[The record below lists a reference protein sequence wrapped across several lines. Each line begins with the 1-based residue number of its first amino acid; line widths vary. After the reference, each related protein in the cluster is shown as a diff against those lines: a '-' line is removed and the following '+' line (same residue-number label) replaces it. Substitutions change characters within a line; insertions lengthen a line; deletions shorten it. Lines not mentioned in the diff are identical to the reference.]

1 MRLTDKNR
9 WRYKKD
15 HATLNNLNRIRKR
28 EEWLQVVKKYVPSTE
43 LNYLELGCAPGQYS
57 AVLAEGTDWN
67 ISGIDYSDDSD
78 IFLDTMSLVGKDAE
92 LFHIDMFNEKIN
104 KAFDIVISVGLVEH
118 FRGEMLE
125 NVFRL
130 HDSYLTNGGYLII
143 QIPNFTG
150 FNYAWHYLFDRP
162 DLDNHNIDVM
172 QLQSLEWFA
181 DKGYEIVF
189 NDYVGPLRVWGAS
202 SWSHIRFMSKLVAGF
217 GMVVSKLALMLDKI
231 GLKLRGRT
239 WSPGILLIA
248 KKI

>member
-15 HATLNNLNRIRKR
+15 DATLKNLDNIRKR
-28 EEWLQVVKKYVPSTE
+28 EEWLRVVKTHVPSSH

-57 AVLAEGTDWN
+57 AVLAEGTDWK

-78 IFLDTMSLVGKDAE
+78 IFLETMSLVGKEAE
-92 LFHIDMFNEKIN
+92 LFTIDMFNERIDKV
-104 KAFDIVISVGLVEH
+104 FDIVISVGLVEH

-125 NVFRL
+125 DVFRL
-130 HDSYLTNGGYLII
+130 HDSYVTNGGYLII

-150 FNYAWHYLFDRP
+150 FNYVWHYLFDRP

-172 QLQSLEWFA
+172 QLQSLEWFS

-189 NDYVGPLRVWGAS
+189 NDYVGPLRVWGAT
-202 SWSHIRFMSKLVAGF
+202 SWSHIKPMSKIVAGL
-217 GMVVSKLALMLDKI
+217 GVLVSQLALILDKV

-248 KKI
+248 KKN

>member
-1 MRLTDKNR
+1 
-9 WRYKKD
+9 
-15 HATLNNLNRIRKR
+15 
-28 EEWLQVVKKYVPSTE
+28 
-43 LNYLELGCAPGQYS
+43 
-57 AVLAEGTDWN
+57 
-67 ISGIDYSDDSD
+67 
-78 IFLDTMSLVGKDAE
+78 
-92 LFHIDMFNEKIN
+92 
-104 KAFDIVISVGLVEH
+104 
-118 FRGEMLE
+118 MLE

-150 FNYAWHYLFDRP
+150 FNYVWHYLFDRP